1 MDEIQNYTL
10 KDQPLSLP
18 LHDRTRPLAESNKP
32 RLALSQE
39 EHPEGTRDRHQRT
52 SKLPP
57 CSPSSTRNLP
67 FPEEFSG
74 ERVHLRTQSRRL
86 AASPGRSFIRQNN
99 PPFVSA
105 DLDFV
110 VSL

>member
-1 MDEIQNYTL
+1 MDEIQNCTL
-10 KDQPLSLP
+10 KDQPFSLP

-57 CSPSSTRNLP
+57 RARSSTRNLP
-67 FPEEFSG
+67 FSKNF
-74 ERVHLRTQSRRL
+74 LRKAFALAHHSRHPL
-86 AASPGRSFIRQNN
+86 GQTFTRQNN
-99 PPFVSA
+99 AQFVSG
-105 DLDFV
+105 DL
-110 VSL
+110 